1 MKNFL
6 RLPALR
12 PLFFALPLAVASLA
26 SAAANAGGFDRFIT
40 RDGDR
45 LMDGDREY
53 RWVSVNAPDSVQLIT
68 NYQFDGEHPATRYR
82 LPNDYELRDCVRTV
96 AQLGGRVLRTF
107 VITVSRGPAPASAF
121 DLTTDPA
128 TPNEAALRVLDR
140 LLQLSNEEGIRL
152 MIPLIAYN
160 SGVRGD
166 WKTYGDDFWNVGSP
180 ANLKFKDVVR
190 QVLTRTNTLTG
201 RPYLED
207 KAILGWH
214 TGNELVIGD
223 DPARRAWLHDFA
235 AYVKSLDPHHLLID
249 GRNRP
254 ADIFDKYDEFAANPH
269 IDAVS
274 YHTYVNLPQAD
285 TPAGTLRVLRNQLRG
300 KIPLIVTE
308 VAMYTKPDALRALL
322 DEIIA
327 DGTVGANW
335 WALRFRNRD
344 GGFYKH
350 SDRNSQFEDLN
361 WPGFADEK
369 NYLPEI
375 ARERELWSILTDYA
389 ARIAGTAP
397 FTPTLPDAPT
407 FLPAPDVGHLNWQGS
422 TGATGYDVQRASST
436 PGPWTTLA
444 ANVPDH
450 LVAYAPQFCDATAEV
465 GSTYFYRVIA
475 RNAAGASAPS
485 NVVGPLRPD
494 RRWLVDELFDES
506 HWDAAST
513 NLAIDKAY
521 AHTAYLEDIALVR
534 RADPA
539 KSATLVYRVPGTVRA
554 FSLNVFEAQ
563 VAPKFFARDASGM
576 KTEIAPDV
584 TAYNDGK
591 RARYRAE
598 LPASRAASTL
608 EIELSAD
615 ASPQQAIGR
624 IELAWI
630 PQP

>member
-1 MKNFL
+1 VLFF
-6 RLPALR
+6 R
-12 PLFFALPLAVASLA
+12 PLFFALPLAIASFA
-26 SAAANAGGFDRFIT
+26 SAAAVDGFQHFIK

-53 RWVSVNAPDSVQLIT
+53 RWVSLNAPDSVQLIT
-68 NYQFDGEHPATRYR
+68 NYQFDGEHPTARYR
-82 LPNDYELRDCVRTV
+82 LPNDYELRDCMRTV
-96 AQLGGRVLRTF
+96 RQLRGRVLRTF
-107 VITVSRGPAPASAF
+107 VITVSRGPTPHTAF
-121 DLTTDPA
+121 DLSTDPA

-140 LLQLSNEEGIRL
+140 LIQLGNEEGVRL

-160 SGVRGD
+160 SSVRGD
-166 WKTYGDDFWNVGSP
+166 WKTYGEDFWNVGSP
-180 ANLKFKDVVR
+180 ANRKFKDVVR

-223 DPARRAWLHDFA
+223 DPARRAWLNDFA
-235 AYVKSLDPHHLLID
+235 AYVKSIDANHLLID

-254 ADIFDKYDEFAANPH
+254 TDIFDKYDEFAANPN

-285 TPAGTLRVLRNQLRG
+285 TPAGTLRVLRDQLRG

-327 DGTVGANW
+327 DGSVGANW
-335 WALRFRNRD
+335 WAFRFRNRD

-361 WPGFADEK
+361 WPGFANAE

-389 ARIAGTAP
+389 ARIADAEPFAP
-397 FTPTLPDAPT
+397 SVPDAPT
-407 FLPAPDVGHLNWQGS
+407 FLPAPDVGHLTWQGS
-422 TGATGYDVQRASST
+422 TGATGYDVQRA
-436 PGPWTTLA
+436 PAADGPWTTLA
-444 ANVPDH
+444 ENVPDN
-450 LVAYAPQFCDATAEV
+450 LVVYAPQFCDATAEI
-465 GSTYFYRVIA
+465 GGTYFYRVIA
-475 RNAAGASAPS
+475 RNVAGASAPS
-485 NVVGPLRPD
+485 NVIGPLRPD
-494 RRWLVDELFDES
+494 RRWLVDELFDLS
-506 HWDAAST
+506 LADATST
-513 NLAIDKAY
+513 NITIDQAY
-521 AHTAYLEDIALVR
+521 AHTAYLEDIALAR

-539 KSATLVYRVPGTVRA
+539 KSATLVYGVPGGVRS
-554 FSLNVFEAQ
+554 FLLNVFEAQ
-563 VAPKFFARDASGM
+563 VAPKFFARNARGT
-576 KTEIAPDV
+576 KAEITSKV
-584 TAYNDGK
+584 TAFNDGR

-598 LPASRAASTL
+598 LPAELSASTL
-608 EIELSAD
+608 EIELSSA
-615 ASPQQAIGR
+615 ASPEQAIGR
-624 IELAWI
+624 IEIAWT
-630 PQP
+630 P